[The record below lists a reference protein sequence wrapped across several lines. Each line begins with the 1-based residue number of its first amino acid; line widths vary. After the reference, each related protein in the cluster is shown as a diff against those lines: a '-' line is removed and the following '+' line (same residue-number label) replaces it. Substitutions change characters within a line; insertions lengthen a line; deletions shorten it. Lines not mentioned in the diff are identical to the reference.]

1 MDFGSFSLAD
11 DEIPLDDI
19 LLDMDLDNFDFGDL
33 EGVDFDDCAGPSL
46 GNCVDAFDFSGAHIE
61 EQSNDVKV
69 ANPPTFCENSL
80 GSVRTH
86 EQTGNG
92 PNNKLSDELPDEGR
106 LSPPNK
112 KQRQEDAFS
121 ALKSWKPKL
130 AVTPV
135 RRISTPSTRASLQ
148 SYRDAP
154 TPQATPRKLE
164 VRLFKMPTK
173 PNICVDPPR
182 IDVQKLK
189 APTITPIVHTT
200 PPTPKIDKAPF
211 CEPPQKRLDVALHNA
226 VNHVSL
232 SMPPQAATCKERLAV
247 LTSLIRQLEAQS
259 CRSLAQT
266 LEVRVKI
273 LRNGLRV
280 QLQEARL
287 LAARRPL
294 DDDIRLR
301 TFEDHA
307 DLA

>member
-1 MDFGSFSLAD
+1 MDFAFSLAD
-11 DEIPLDDI
+11 DEIPLDGI
-19 LLDMDLDNFDFGDL
+19 LLDLDLDNVDFGDL
-33 EGVDFDDCAGPSL
+33 EGVDLDDCADPTL
-46 GNCVDAFDFSGAHIE
+46 ENYVDAFDFSGGHIE
-61 EQSNDVKV
+61 QLNEPPTEA
-69 ANPPTFCENSL
+69 ANPPPNTTFCENSF
-80 GSVRTH
+80 GSVKTH
-86 EQTGNG
+86 EQIGDG
-92 PNNKLSDELPDEGR
+92 PSNKLSDEMPDEGR

-130 AVTPV
+130 AVTPM

-148 SYRDAP
+148 SFRDVP

-164 VRLFKMPTK
+164 VRQFKMPIK
-173 PNICVDPPR
+173 PNIYVDPPR
-182 IDVQKLK
+182 IDVHRLK
-189 APTITPIVHTT
+189 APTVAHTT

-211 CEPPQKRLDVALHNA
+211 CEPPRKRLDVALHNA

-232 SMPPQAATCKERLAV
+232 DMPPQAVTCKERLAV